1 MFVTV
6 LLAIVTLILII
17 YLVVGRN
24 TREAP
29 PGPFSWPFFG
39 NQFLLK
45 RLTRELGGQAKAF
58 LELSKRYAS
67 DVITV
72 TIGNEKVFVVSGFKL
87 CDTVLKSDEFDGR
100 PWNEFIKIRNMGK
113 KQGITM
119 NDGTEWKIL
128 RNWMMQTMK
137 NFGFG
142 KHEMAEMIRNELII
156 LLDNMNKT
164 GPLRFKVLITRP
176 VLNVLW
182 FLTSGQAFGASINY
196 FGDLLERRAQVF
208 DMTGGFLN
216 AFPWIRY
223 IAPELSGYN
232 LLCTLNNELKDF
244 LMKIIIEH
252 RKNYKPGNEADVID
266 MFFNEMKNNEESN
279 VFTDEQLVAL
289 LVDIFIAGSTTTST
303 TLDFLFSSMI
313 VYQDVQRKVQEEIDS
328 MIPRDRLPEIED
340 RAKLPYVEAVINEVF
355 RLWPVFPIIGPRRVL
370 HNTVLDK
377 YTIPKDATVLLNL
390 YSINK
395 DPNVFPEP
403 DKFMPERFMK
413 NGTYEPNTYTLHFG
427 KGRRRCPG
435 EVLAK
440 SSIFVLFVGVMQ
452 KYSLFP
458 IPGKGPYSVKVNYGL
473 TTSPKR
479 YEALVTPR

>member
-1 MFVTV
+1 MNFSF
-6 LLAIVTLILII
+6 LFLISSKF
-17 YLVVGRN
+17 YYFS
-24 TREAP
+24 
-29 PGPFSWPFFG
+29 GPVPWPFFG

-45 RLTRELGGQAKAF
+45 RLTRELGGQSKAF
-58 LELSKRYAS
+58 LELSKQYAS
-67 DVITV
+67 DVITL

-87 CDTVLKSDEFDGR
+87 CDTVLKGAEFDGR

-113 KQGITM
+113 KHGISM

-128 RNWMMQTMK
+128 RTWMMQTMK

-142 KHEMAEMIRNELII
+142 KREMIEMIKNELII
-156 LLDNMNKT
+156 LLDSMNKK
-164 GPLRFKVLITRP
+164 GPLRFKILITRS

-182 FLTSGQAFGASINY
+182 FLVSGQAFSTNASVNY
-196 FGDLLERRAQVF
+196 FVNLLERRAQVF

-244 LMKIIIEH
+244 LMKTIIEH
-252 RKNYKPGNEADVID
+252 KKNYKPGSEADVID
-266 MFFNEMKNNEESN
+266 MFLNEVKNNEESN
-279 VFTDEQLVAL
+279 VFTDEQLVMM
-289 LVDIFIAGSTTTST
+289 LVDILLAGFTTTST
-303 TLDFLFSSMI
+303 VLDFLFSCMI

-328 MIPRDRLPEIED
+328 VISRDRLPQMED
-340 RAKLPYVEAVINEVF
+340 KAKLPYVEAVINEVH

-377 YTIPKDATVLLNL
+377 YTIPRDTTVLINL
-390 YSINK
+390 YSINS
-395 DPNVFPEP
+395 DPNIFPEP
-403 DKFMPERFMK
+403 EKFMPERFMK
-413 NGTYEPNTYTLHFG
+413 NGTYEPNACVLQFG
-427 KGRRRCPG
+427 KGKRRCPG

-440 SSIFVLFVGVMQ
+440 SAIFILFTGVMQ

-458 IPGKGPYSVKVNYGL
+458 IPGKGPYSVEINYGL
-473 TTSPKR
+473 TSSPKP
-479 YEALVTPR
+479 YEALATPR